1 MELKNEHGKLCIDP
15 SGFRE
20 NRKDISKRLIW
31 ACRANFAL
39 SKVNILWSNL
49 IFYECLFLRSAQ
61 HSFQNS
67 SFFLN
72 VVQNSN
78 EITTNLVR
86 SLQAPFDVKF
96 CVQGRLSRQ

>member
-49 IFYECLFLRSAQ
+49 IFLRMPLSEVRTTLVSKFFIFSECGS
-61 HSFQNS
+61 
-67 SFFLN
+67 
-72 VVQNSN
+72 
-78 EITTNLVR
+78 
-86 SLQAPFDVKF
+86 KF
-96 CVQGRLSRQ
+96 